1 MKNLFKNYPL
11 PYLLRGYLNL
21 NNHVFEKK
29 CSGTRMSYEKN
40 SVKQLP
46 CITFCFQEGY
56 KESGSGLVTE
66 TSYQNGT
73 YSLED
78 LFLPQTLKD
87 LKNGLEY
94 FTTEISTLG
103 LGRCQTV
110 CNLEKK
116 MKKDGPI
123 LFLKANHDITVFV
136 HLKGEEIW
144 LNNQLDSPIT
154 IASTLI
160 EIKSRDQFFGA
171 VMLLGEIDTSVL
183 SKEEEPCK
191 AYSKD
196 EANESDAFIQCS
208 KNALWNNITQEVK
221 CWIPQMKGILMI
233 NSTLPACNMT
243 AGNATFEKFNNLFD
257 NFAQDSNS
265 LGCPAPC
272 KQISYKLSV
281 EYYHENTWFYETY
294 PYDTSEAYF
303 PLKYYYDT
311 LNVEQRIESLDYDF
325 GNFLVSAGGNLGL
338 FLGFSCLSV
347 LLALIKCL
355 KAVLKKKV
363 CFKETV
369 E

>member
-1 MKNLFKNYPL
+1 M
-11 PYLLRGYLNL
+11 R
-21 NNHVFEKK
+21 
-29 CSGTRMSYEKN
+29 YETGE
-40 SVKQLP
+40 SKQLP
-46 CITFCFQEGY
+46 CITFCFLEGFKKSTSY
-56 KESGSGLVTE
+56 LVDE
-66 TSYQNGT
+66 TSYKNGT

-78 LFLPQTLKD
+78 LFISDTLKD
-87 LKNGLEY
+87 LKNVSEY

-110 CNLEKK
+110 CNVEKK
-116 MKKDGPI
+116 TKKDGPI
-123 LFLKANHDITVFV
+123 LFLKTNHDIKVFV

-144 LNNQLDSPIT
+144 LNNQLDSPIS

-171 VMLLGEIDTSVL
+171 VMYIGEIDTTVL

-196 EANESDAFIQCS
+196 ESNESDAFIQCS
-208 KNALWNNITQEVK
+208 KNALWHNITQRVK
-221 CWIPQMKGILMI
+221 CWIPQMKSILMK
-233 NSTLPACNMT
+233 NSTLPPCKNT
-243 AGNATFEKFNNLFD
+243 TGEEVFDKFIYLFD
-257 NFAQDSNS
+257 YFAQDSNT

-281 EYYHENTWFYETY
+281 EYYHENTWSYETY
-294 PYDTSEAYF
+294 PTDTSEAYF
-303 PLKYYYDT
+303 PIKYYYDT

-325 GNFLVSAGGNLGL
+325 GSFLVSAGGNLGL

-363 CFKETV
+363 CFKETI